1 MLTLQPKQV
10 KILLFASICL
20 CGLSAGYF
28 TAQLSGYLLQPPP
41 SIVAEGGQDHAA
53 SPRPAT
59 VDVGL
64 ILNRNIF
71 NPAARG
77 QTAKPIRPD
86 TAEPVATGT
95 RSDLK
100 LTGTVEGG
108 ATPLALIESGG
119 KAKIYKI
126 GATLPGGGELLS
138 VSRNEALVRQPDG
151 SRAKLTIA
159 RPESH
164 STSSTASS
172 EISEST
178 ESGEAGDG
186 IKNLGDNRWAVS
198 RDEVAKARANMN
210 ELLKSAR
217 LEPNIINGQTEGFV
231 VKMIRPKSLLSQLG
245 IQRGDTITRVNSVEL
260 NSPEK
265 ALQIFQQLR
274 EAKRLTVDLKRGSEN
289 LTFDYE
295 VN

>member
-10 KILLFASICL
+10 KILLFTTICL

-28 TAQLSGYLLQPPP
+28 AAQLTGYLLQPPP
-41 SIVAEGGQDHAA
+41 SQSAVDGRSRAMA
-53 SPRPAT
+53 PRPTA
-59 VDVGL
+59 VDIGL

-86 TAEPVATGT
+86 QAETAATEVRG
-95 RSDLK
+95 DLK

-119 KAKIYKI
+119 KVKIYKV
-126 GATLPGGGELLS
+126 GAALPGGGELLS
-138 VSRNEALVRQPDG
+138 VSRNEALVRQADG
-151 SRAKLTIA
+151 SRARLTIT
-159 RPESH
+159 RPDAH
-164 STSSTASS
+164 SSLTAESS
-172 EISEST
+172 ELSGST
-178 ESGEAGDG
+178 ESAAPGDG
-186 IKNLGDNRWAVS
+186 IKNLGDNRWSVS
-198 RDEVAKARANMN
+198 RDEVARARANMN